1 MARLTAQPAGGIVPG
16 RKKEDMKK
24 KMNLET
30 VSGLSFFSAN
40 EVGQNGANKNLV
52 EAIKAQPGY
61 RRGTEMCVNKTKH
74 GSYRLYA
81 RVSGQWMDASLK
93 DME

>member
-1 MARLTAQPAGGIVPG
+1 MKEAFESIIGVSFRSAEDA
-16 RKKEDMKK
+16 RKK
-24 KMNLET
+24 
-30 VSGLSFFSAN
+30 
-40 EVGQNGANKNLV
+40 GANRTLV
-52 EAIKAQPGY
+52 ETIKAQPGY

-93 DME
+93 DMA